1 MKKWMQSVLLLCAL
15 AWLGSVQAQTGQKYL
30 VLCYH
35 SVPTVFD
42 GDPDGVSVLNLARQL
57 AWLRESGYTPIRMQ
71 DVIRAK
77 HGMQPLPERAFL
89 LTVDDGFANFYTHVY
104 PLLKLYNVPAV
115 FSVVGR
121 WIEEGAATQN
131 QNDPYF
137 KKQQFVTWPQLKEM
151 ADSGLVE
158 VASHSY
164 DLHHGVLANPQG
176 NEKPAA
182 ITRRF
187 DPTSQ
192 TYETPEQHR
201 QRVANDLRVN
211 ADLIEY
217 HLGKPPRIMVW
228 PYGAVDG
235 VGIEEAARV
244 GMPINFT
251 LRDGLASTT
260 DIETVERT
268 LIGQEMPL
276 SNFSYLVKYGI
287 PNQNVQTVNAVVLSL
302 DRIYHPDPEQQD
314 ANLGRLIEQMLE
326 LEIGKVVLQPFVKPI
341 IKEQSDAKTV
351 ADIQMAPIQE
361 TYFPNSVL
369 PMRSDLLNRVAWQLR
384 VRAKVDV
391 YLQLPHQALEKQ
403 QLAYRTLYRE
413 LSQNVTA
420 QGVLLEPDVH
430 PEHIVQQV
438 QYHQPDW
445 LRQRG
450 DGTSLERRAD
460 DLPSMVQID
469 MTQPDEEFNRQIEK
483 IRFFQRMGVRGFLL
497 NDDDFLDHPD
507 RFEHVRSV
515 LSVKDNPL
523 Q

>member
-1 MKKWMQSVLLLCAL
+1 MKKWIHSLLLMCAL

-35 SVPTVFD
+35 SVSTVFD
-42 GDPDGVSVLNLARQL
+42 GDPDGVSVLNLAQQL

-71 DVIRAK
+71 DVIKAK
-77 HGMQPLPERAFL
+77 NNIQPLPERAFL
-89 LTVDDGFANFYTHVY
+89 LTVDDGFANFYTHVF

-115 FSVVGR
+115 FSVVGS
-121 WIEEGAATQN
+121 WIEEGATTQN

-164 DLHHGVLANPQG
+164 DLHHGLLANPQG
-176 NEKPAA
+176 SEKPAA
-182 ITRRF
+182 ITLRY
-187 DPTSQ
+187 DVASQ
-192 TYETPEQHR
+192 SYETPDQHR
-201 QRVANDLRVN
+201 QRIAADLRKN
-211 ADLIEY
+211 AELIEK

-228 PYGAVDG
+228 PYGAVDS

-260 DIETVERT
+260 DIEAVERT

-276 SNFSYLVKYGI
+276 SHFSYLVKYGI
-287 PNQNVQTVNAVVLSL
+287 PNQQAHTVNAVVLSL
-302 DRIYHPDPEQQD
+302 DRIYHPDPAQQD
-314 ANLGRLIEQMLE
+314 ANLGRLIEQILQ
-326 LEIGKVVLQPFVKPI
+326 LEIGKVVLQPFVK
-341 IKEQSDAKTV
+341 EQTNAPKPASA
-351 ADIQMAPIQE
+351 AAGLIQQ

-384 VRAKVDV
+384 ARAKVDV
-391 YLQLPHQALEKQ
+391 YLQLPHQAIQKQ
-403 QLAYRTLYRE
+403 ELAYSTLYRE

-420 QGVLLEPDVH
+420 QGVLLEQDVE
-430 PEHIVQQV
+430 PESVLQQI

-445 LRQRG
+445 LRQRS
-450 DGTSLERRAD
+450 DGNLLERRAN

-469 MTQPDEEFNRQIEK
+469 MKQMLDEEFDRQIEK

-497 NDDDFLDHPD
+497 NDDVFLDQPE
-507 RFEHVRSV
+507 RFELVRSV